1 MVLRPGKLGQQGR
14 GSTRR
19 MAGSRSIRV
28 ERMCKI
34 DWRQSNHSNGH
45 TYSSNETRTQRVS
58 AHPIRGSPEVIK
70 VSEITSV
77 EGTNAGNCFVPFP
90 DYTNER

>member
-19 MAGSRSIRV
+19 IAGSRSVRV
-28 ERMCKI
+28 ECMCKV
-34 DWRQSNHSNGH
+34 DWQQTSHSNGH
-45 TYSSNETRTQRVS
+45 TYPSNEARTQHVS
-58 AHPIRGSPEVIK
+58 EVIK
-70 VSEITSV
+70 VLEITSV

-90 DYTNER
+90 DYTNE